1 MKLYPLFLLS
11 CLILFFGV
19 KSDFEV
25 VYGDSGFM
33 WVQVMDLI
41 RSDFRTFSF
50 YYSGSSFDPKGEW
63 LPFQAPFLGTHDSKY
78 YIDFPPY
85 FPLVVSVGRVLFGA
99 NLGIYLIQVLFLS
112 GSIYFLYLLFSEFT
126 RRKWLSV
133 SFVYLYLFGTTV
145 FTYNLVIHE
154 YSIAL
159 FFLYGGIY
167 FYHRSL
173 KTNKNTNFIY
183 SSLLFGLSLYFRLE
197 FIFIIFPLSAL
208 SFLLRKEVRKR
219 ILLSWAPVFLAIF
232 VSLLAL
238 NTYIHGHPLGL
249 RYILTMDNPET
260 VTLSRAGIVYDL
272 LFGKERGY
280 FFQSS
285 YLALII
291 FFSVFTTIYKRS
303 YKDVLSLEL
312 LYLSTSILSIFL
324 ILATAPNHGDHISPR
339 YLFGTYPLLF
349 VLGLILVESFF
360 DSKKSVVYY
369 GTIIL
374 IVISL
379 SFSVKQWFYA
389 VRFIRVSDKNVRTM
403 MDYFRSS
410 ENKRYL
416 VFTDTNIPKNI
427 QSLMYEKTILYV
439 SEKKL
444 VSDFLAK
451 DALKIDPNRILI
463 VRLLTTT
470 LPVDEKGCISGS
482 RFCRLESSLPY
493 VEIYSYR

>member
-1 MKLYPLFLLS
+1 MKLYLLFLLS
-11 CLILFFGV
+11 CLILFFGF
-19 KSDFEV
+19 KTDFEV
-25 VYGDSGFM
+25 TYGDSGFM

-41 RSDFRTFSF
+41 QSDFRTFSF

-63 LPFQAPFLGTHDSKY
+63 LPFQAPFLGIHDLQY

-85 FPLVVSVGRVLFGA
+85 FPLVVSVGRVLFGS
-99 NLGIYLIQVLFLS
+99 NLGIYLIQVLFFS

-126 RRKWLSV
+126 RRRWLSV

-167 FYHRSL
+167 FYHRSI
-173 KTNKNTNFIY
+173 KTKKNTNFIY

-197 FIFIIFPLSAL
+197 FIFVIFPLSAL
-208 SFLLRKEVRKR
+208 SFLLRREIRKQ
-219 ILLSWAPVFLAIF
+219 IFFYWAPVFLVILA
-232 VSLLAL
+232 SLLAL

-249 RYILTMDNPET
+249 RYILTMGNPVT
-260 VTLSRAGIVYDL
+260 VALSRSDIIYDL

-291 FFSVFTTIYKRS
+291 FFSIFVAIYKRW
-303 YKDVLSLEL
+303 YKDILSLEL
-312 LYLSTSILSIFL
+312 LYLGVSILSIFL

-349 VLGLILVESFF
+349 ALGLILVESFLDF
-360 DSKKSVVYY
+360 KKSAVYY
-369 GTIIL
+369 GVLIL
-374 IVISL
+374 VVISL
-379 SFSVKQWFYA
+379 LFSVKQWFYA
-389 VRFIRVSDKNVRTM
+389 IRFIRTSDKNVRTM
-403 MDYFRSS
+403 MDYFRS
-410 ENKRYL
+410 ENKKYL

-451 DALKIDPNRILI
+451 DVFKIDPSQILI
-463 VRLLTTT
+463 VRLLTTA

-482 RFCRLESSLPY
+482 RFCKLESSLPY
-493 VEIYSYR
+493 VEVYSFR

>member
-1 MKLYPLFLLS
+1 MKLYLLFLSS
-11 CLILFFGV
+11 CLILFFGI
-19 KSDFEV
+19 KTDFEV
-25 VYGDSGFM
+25 TYGDSGFM
-33 WVQVMDLI
+33 WVQIMDLI
-41 RSDFRTFSF
+41 QSDFRTFSF
-50 YYSGSSFDPKGEW
+50 YYSGNSFDPKGEW
-63 LPFQAPFLGTHDSKY
+63 IPFQAPFLGIHDLRY

-85 FPLVVSVGRVLFGA
+85 FPLVVSVGRVLFGS

-126 RRKWLSV
+126 GRRWLSV

-167 FYHRSL
+167 FYHLSI
-173 KTNKNTNFIY
+173 KTKKNTNFIY
-183 SSLLFGLSLYFRLE
+183 SSLLLGLSLYFRLE
-197 FIFIIFPLSAL
+197 FIFVIFPLSAL
-208 SFLLRKEVRKR
+208 SFLLRREIRKQ
-219 ILLSWAPVFLAIF
+219 IFFYWAPVFLVILA
-232 VSLLAL
+232 SLLAL

-249 RYILTMDNPET
+249 RYILTMDNPVT
-260 VTLSRAGIVYDL
+260 VALSRSDIIYDL

-291 FFSVFTTIYKRS
+291 FFSIFVAIYKRW
-303 YKDVLSLEL
+303 YKDILSLEL
-312 LYLSTSILSIFL
+312 LYLGVSILSIFL

-349 VLGLILVESFF
+349 VLGLILAESFL
-360 DSKKSVVYY
+360 DSKKSFAYY
-369 GTIIL
+369 GMLIL
-374 IVISL
+374 VVISL
-379 SFSVKQWFYA
+379 LFSVKQWFYA
-389 VRFIRVSDKNVRTM
+389 IQFIRTSDKNVRTM
-403 MDYFRSS
+403 MDYFRSQ
-410 ENKRYL
+410 NKRYL

-444 VSDFLAK
+444 VSDFLAR
-451 DALKIDPNRILI
+451 DAFKIDPSQILI
-463 VRLLTTT
+463 VRLLTTA
-470 LPVDEKGCISGS
+470 LPVDEKGCISGY
-482 RFCRLESSLPY
+482 RFCKLESSLPY
-493 VEIYSYR
+493 VEVYSFR